1 MDILKDKF
9 ESLIAYMIV
18 AGGLF
23 ITGVF
28 LYFIL
33 ALLIEAIGTILYS
46 LYLIIGCIFYKIG
59 YAILF

>member
-1 MDILKDKF
+1 MDILKDKI

-23 ITGVF
+23 IAGVF

-33 ALLIEAIGTILYS
+33 ALLIEVISTILYS
-46 LYLIIGCIFYKIG
+46 LYLLIGCVLYKIG

>member
-1 MDILKDKF
+1 MDILKDKI

-23 ITGVF
+23 IAGVF

>member
-1 MDILKDKF
+1 MDILKDKI

-18 AGGLF
+18 AGALF
-23 ITGVF
+23 IAGVF

-33 ALLIEAIGTILYS
+33 SLIFEMIGILLYILY
-46 LYLIIGCIFYKIG
+46 LTIGCMFYKIG